1 MRMAV
6 KFSQT
11 PRKVEVSFCENR
23 KNFALHFQQMQIVTQ
38 EVGGEFYQG
47 AYVVI
52 PTVEGLDLPTKGK
65 QMKEDVTVCGIP
77 VYEAS
82 NTSGGTTVYIANEIQ
97 EA

>member
-1 MRMAV
+1 MAV

-23 KNFALHFQQMQIVTQ
+23 RNFAIHFQQIQIVTQ
-38 EVGGEFYQG
+38 EVGGELYQG

-52 PTVEGLDLPTKGK
+52 PTVEGLDLPTKDK
-65 QMKEDVTVCGIP
+65 HMQEDVIIRGIP

-82 NTSGGTTVYIANEIQ
+82 NTSGGTTVYIANKIQ